1 MARRRKKRRRRN
13 FGSIL
18 TVLTVL
24 IVAGAIITSIT
35 VFLKVAKFEVVGT
48 SKYSPAE
55 IIEASGIKTG
65 ENMFSVNKFK
75 VSSNILKKFPYIGQI
90 KINRRF
96 PDTFIFTVTE
106 RTPAGYIE
114 ADDRIWLVA
123 SDGYLLES
131 FERAEFKLVVP
142 QIVGASLMSPLP
154 GSKVSFEEQGKIP
167 ALSEITSGL
176 HKHGLIPQINLID
189 ISKLYSLSFTY
200 QNRLKVVL
208 GDVSDIN
215 AKIKMFNAV
224 RDKLKETD
232 KGTVTLTNPGEARFK
247 PE

>member
-18 TVLTVL
+18 TVWTVL

-106 RTPAGYIE
+106 RTRRDILKRMTE
-114 ADDRIWLVA
+114 
-123 SDGYLLES
+123 
-131 FERAEFKLVVP
+131 
-142 QIVGASLMSPLP
+142 
-154 GSKVSFEEQGKIP
+154 
-167 ALSEITSGL
+167 SGL
-176 HKHGLIPQINLID
+176 SRPTGIC
-189 ISKLYSLSFTY
+189 SKAL
-200 QNRLKVVL
+200 
-208 GDVSDIN
+208 N
-215 AKIKMFNAV
+215 ARV
-224 RDKLKETD
+224 
-232 KGTVTLTNPGEARFK
+232 
-247 PE
+247 